1 MLHNAFVFVAGGK
14 DARGNGEDRSPLA
27 VRLAQ
32 RRNRRNYGTNR
43 SQQTPSRLVFNC
55 QFPFTSNWVSFMS
68 YYEWKIA
75 LLLLRL
81 SIHRKTFVWNFHSI
95 FFSIRSFKREKAYH
109 LCHAILVAR
118 EIGKENRRS
127 FKHSFKNWWK
137 FVFQAAFKKCINFLQ
152 PFNEGETDINR
163 LFIRFND
170 YFDFLRRL
178 TKVILIRNSSQS
190 SALLLFNAVTSPFF
204 SRSTY

>member
-1 MLHNAFVFVAGGK
+1 MLHNAFVFIAGGK

-55 QFPFTSNWVSFMS
+55 QFPFTRIGSPLCLTTNEKSPCCFSVFP
-68 YYEWKIA
+68 YTVNT
-75 LLLLRL
+75 L
-81 SIHRKTFVWNFHSI
+81 VWNFHSI

>member
-1 MLHNAFVFVAGGK
+1 MLHNAFVFIAGGK
-14 DARGNGEDRSPLA
+14 DAWGNGEDRSPLA

-55 QFPFTSNWVSFMS
+55 QFPFMSNWVSFMS

-95 FFSIRSFKREKAYH
+95 FFQFDPLKGRKPIIYATRSWSLEKSERKIVDRLNTRLKIDENLFFKRLLKNV
-109 LCHAILVAR
+109 LIFFNLST
-118 EIGKENRRS
+118 KERR
-127 FKHSFKNWWK
+127 
-137 FVFQAAFKKCINFLQ
+137 I
-152 PFNEGETDINR
+152 
-163 LFIRFND
+163 
-170 YFDFLRRL
+170 
-178 TKVILIRNSSQS
+178 
-190 SALLLFNAVTSPFF
+190 
-204 SRSTY
+204 